1 VGVESCKIMI
11 LGGQLLNIFAKM
23 LKKSKTII
31 SSSRSRSSSGCYINT
46 ALSSTQTGWRCSVVV
61 SVLASINAVN
71 QHWARLVLG
80 WVTACGRVNHL
91 GM

>member
-1 VGVESCKIMI
+1 MGVESCKIMI

-31 SSSRSRSSSGCYINT
+31 SSSSSRSSSGCYINT
-46 ALSSTQTGWRCSVVV
+46 ALSSTQTGWRRSVVV

-71 QHWARLVLG
+71 KHWARLVLG
-80 WVTACGRVNHL
+80 WVTTCGRVNHL